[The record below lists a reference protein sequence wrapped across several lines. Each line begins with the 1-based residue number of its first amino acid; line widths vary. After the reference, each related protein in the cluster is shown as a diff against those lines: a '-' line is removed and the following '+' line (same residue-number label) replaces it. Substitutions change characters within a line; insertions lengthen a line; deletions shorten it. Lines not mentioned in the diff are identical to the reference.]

1 MHMKKKI
8 LLIVVLLFVGII
20 SVYASSHFIFDI
32 SELSFISTK
41 KKEVSG
47 YFNKSY
53 QLSSSMSGNDAGLEK
68 KIQDLTKKT
77 TYLLFGDF
85 NNKNE
90 SSETYYK
97 RKKDWFD
104 LRYNPEVK
112 RKNDTES
119 KEYVDNLVSQFA
131 LSQVFDQ
138 ASLLGLIYYSYG
150 DIRIVIQ
157 NDMIISSITLPNV
170 RIKVQSKNDPMKFD
184 YVESDYVMHYY
195 YKKLDQEWKLYYLYG
210 EDVGEYEQYFE
221 QVGSTE
227 SYIMSIAPSD
237 ITDLSTIYNFNK
249 LNNVSQSQIQTIY
262 DHNISNIVF
271 LNSYYNN
278 SVVSSANGFFINKG
292 IIVTTWS
299 FLEDCLINGQYIAIK
314 NNNRNYELE
323 GIVTINPKTDIA
335 VLKVKNASSSFVKL
349 GNYKNVKMEDPAFVI
364 SSKYGT
370 GFVVQKGIILSSDD
384 FIQTSIPLSKMDQ
397 GSPLFNQNGEV
408 VGISTIKSIN
418 NNISFMIHSEILKEI
433 QNKFNSIDY
442 DKVEVISFQDL
453 KEKYYYVKQ
462 DEEIIKNTIPEKKWK
477 EYSKIGNIEKTIK
490 LELVKASYE
499 DKIVSLRYK
508 NNISEY
514 ISSMQLAESFKEK
527 LVHDGFKEVVS
538 SEKKAIYK
546 NNKYQVVIMDE
557 FDCLIVV
564 MVKL

>member
-1 MHMKKKI
+1 MKRKI

>member
-1 MHMKKKI
+1 MKKKI